1 MYLGIDIGT
10 SSVKAV
16 LMDRDQHILGS
27 RSAGL
32 EVSRPHPG
40 WSEQDPESWWTA
52 CLAVLDGLAA
62 DFPREMA
69 AVKGIGLSGHM
80 HGATLLGA
88 SDEVLRPCILWND
101 GRSAAEAAEISGP
114 SERITGNI
122 AMPGFTAPKL
132 LWVKRH
138 EPEVFAKVKTVLL
151 PKDYVRLRLTGDKAS
166 EMSDSAGTLWLDTAK
181 RAWSDEMLALTDLDR
196 SAMPELFEG
205 SEATG
210 TLRPELA
217 ERWGMSGRV
226 VLAGGGGDNAA
237 SGCGVGAVAPGT
249 GFISIGTSGVVFV
262 TADQYRANPEG
273 AVHAFCHAVPG
284 TWHQMGVA
292 LSAAGSLEWLSHV
305 MEEDPG
311 KLVAPLGDMP
321 AGPSP
326 VRFLPYLSGERTP
339 HNDVAIRG
347 AFAGLDS
354 GTSRTDM
361 TQAVLEGVAFSF
373 RNPAPD
379 ALPTTRTVD
388 PAQIRIDNGQWYL
401 QGWCHLRTAMRTFHL
416 DRVSDARLTDI
427 PITHADS
434 AVPAEF
440 GAGDGPEGEV
450 TVRIPERL
458 APLIGSFPQEELAR
472 GGGLVTLRIR
482 MADPRGIKRVAG
494 RFGGA
499 LEVLDPP
506 LARATTHDWASA
518 GLDLYK
524 TPGPRSVRL
533 D

>member
-10 SSVKAV
+10 SSLKAV
-16 LMDRDQHILGS
+16 LMDRDQRILGS
-27 RSAGL
+27 RSAAM

-52 CLAVLDGLAA
+52 CVSVLDALAA
-62 DFPREMA
+62 DFPREMS

-101 GRSAAEAAEISGP
+101 GRSAEEAREISGP

-138 EPEVFAKVKTVLL
+138 EPDVFAKVKTVLL

-166 EMSDSAGTLWLDTAK
+166 EMSDSAGTLWLATAE

-217 ERWGMSGRV
+217 QRWGMTGKV

-273 AVHAFCHAVPG
+273 AVHAFCHAVPR

-292 LSAAGSLEWLSHV
+292 LSAAGSLEWLSGV
-305 MEEDPG
+305 LDEDPG
-311 KLVAPLGDMP
+311 KLVAPLGDRP
-321 AGPSP
+321 QGPSS

-347 AFAGLDS
+347 AFAGLDA
-354 GTSRTDM
+354 GTGRTDM
-361 TQAVLEGVAFSF
+361 TQAMLEGVAFSF
-373 RNPAPD
+373 RDCMDVLTMPLAEPRRLIAVGGGSRSRWWLRVIATVLD
-379 ALPTTRTVD
+379 LPIAVPED
-388 PAQIRIDNGQWYL
+388 GDFGAAFG
-401 QGWCHLRTAMRTFHL
+401 A
-416 DRVSDARLTDI
+416 ARLGLC
-427 PITHADS
+427 A
-434 AVPAEF
+434 AE
-440 GAGDGPEGEV
+440 G
-450 TVRIPERL
+450 
-458 APLIGSFPQEELAR
+458 
-472 GGGLVTLRIR
+472 
-482 MADPRGIKRVAG
+482 ADPFEVCAPPAIREIVEPIPDLVEPYAAAHAAYRKLYP
-494 RFGGA
+494 A
-499 LEVLDPP
+499 LKE
-506 LARATTHDWASA
+506 AT
-518 GLDLYK
+518 
-524 TPGPRSVRL
+524 PR
-533 D
+533 